1 MKKALLAIMA
11 SAIAGAGQALAASP
25 TVVELYQSQG
35 CSSCPPAIANVN
47 ALADQPA
54 VLALTFAVTYWDRLG
69 WKDTFAKPAFTNRQY
84 DYERGLHRKSAYTP
98 QVVVNGRSDLV
109 GADRRELTNAVA
121 HAAPISGPDIVIGK
135 DVVSVSSGSAPAAA
149 DVWLVRYD
157 PRTLAVKIGSGENGG
172 VTLAHRNV
180 VRDLIRIGTWNGTAQ
195 SYRLPQSADP
205 SWRNAVLVQQKE
217 GGPILSAKQV
227 M

>member
-1 MKKALLAIMA
+1 MRKTLTVLAVWA
-11 SAIAGAGQALAASP
+11 VATPALAASP

-35 CSSCPPAIANVN
+35 CSSCPPAITNVN
-47 ALADQPA
+47 ALADQPG

-84 DYERGLHRKSAYTP
+84 DYEHGLNHNSAFTP
-98 QVVVNGRSDLV
+98 QVVVNGRADLIGSDK
-109 GADRRELTNAVA
+109 RELANAVA

-135 DVVSVSSGSAPAAA
+135 DAVSVAAASARGAA

-157 PRTLAVKIGSGENGG
+157 PRTLNVKIGSGENGG

-180 VRDLIRIGTWNGTAQ
+180 VRDLVRIGTWNGTAQ
-195 SYRLPQSADP
+195 SYRVPSSGDP
-205 SWRNAVLVQQKE
+205 SWRSAILVQEKS
-217 GGPILSAKQV
+217 GGPILSAKQ
-227 M
+227 MM

>member
-1 MKKALLAIMA
+1 MRKTLTVLAVLA
-11 SAIAGAGQALAASP
+11 VATPALAASP

-35 CSSCPPAIANVN
+35 CSSCPPAITNVN
-47 ALADQPA
+47 ALADQPG

-84 DYERGLHRKSAYTP
+84 DYEHGLNHNSAFTP
-98 QVVVNGRSDLV
+98 QVVVNGRADLIGSDK
-109 GADRRELTNAVA
+109 RELANAVA

-135 DVVSVSSGSAPAAA
+135 DAVSVAAASARGAA

-157 PRTLAVKIGSGENGG
+157 PRTLNVKIGSGENGG

-180 VRDLIRIGTWNGTAQ
+180 VRDLVRIGTWNGTAQ
-195 SYRLPQSADP
+195 SYRVPSSDDP
-205 SWRNAVLVQQKE
+205 SWRSAILVQEKS
-217 GGPILSAKQV
+217 GGPILSAKQ
-227 M
+227 MM

>member
-1 MKKALLAIMA
+1 MKMAFLAIVA
-11 SAIAGAGQALAASP
+11 LTAVGVGEAQAGSL

-47 ALADQPA
+47 ALADQPGI
-54 VLALTFAVTYWDRLG
+54 LALTFAVTYWDHLG

-84 DYERGLHRKSAYTP
+84 DYERGLHHNSAFTP
-98 QVVVNGRSDLV
+98 QIVVNGRSDLI

-121 HAAPISGPDIVIGK
+121 HAAPASGPEIILNK
-135 DVVSVSSGSAPAAA
+135 DTASVSAGSAPAAA

-157 PRTLAVKIGSGENGG
+157 PRTLAVKIGAGENGG

-180 VRDLIRIGTWNGTAQ
+180 VRDLVRIGTWNGTMQ
-195 SYRLPQSADP
+195 SYRLPPSSDP
-205 SWRNAVLVQQKE
+205 SWRNAILVQQKD
-217 GGPILSAKQV
+217 GGPILSARQ
-227 M
+227 MM